1 MQVLTTRPNEEPTWG
16 PEVYIVDHDNPR
28 KDIEKDYDKA
38 LEIVKAAAPEEWQF
52 SEVIEALEK
61 MGWRVLLTN
70 PVHKEY

>member
-16 PEVYIVDHDNPR
+16 PEVYLVDHDNPH
-28 KDIEKDYDKA
+28 KDIGKDYDKA
-38 LEIVKAAAPEEWQF
+38 LEIVKDAAPEEWQF
-52 SEVIEALEK
+52 SVVIEALEK